1 MKMKI
6 FYVAILLLAMSNVS
20 RAQDKGF
27 TFLLGPSVNM
37 YYGDTKHDF
46 SYNSERIGWQFNGQ
60 FGYISTR
67 GGTTMGNMLAIFGT
81 AGSLKPEMLVNM
93 QSSGAEI
100 QGSINVEKKFN
111 EFYTLEAGMVIARF
125 LRLSGGL
132 GRQHYTLFT
141 GESGVIEYFSGTLG
155 LAINLDVVNWVIDA
169 NVLAG
174 KDMNQNA
181 LRISTGFMV
190 KF

>member
-1 MKMKI
+1 MKRKI
-6 FYVAILLLAMSNVS
+6 FYTALLILTISNMS

-27 TFLLGPSVNM
+27 TFLLGPSVNF
-37 YYGDTKHDF
+37 YYGDTKDDF
-46 SYNSERIGWQFNGQ
+46 SYTSERIGWQFNGQ
-60 FGYISTR
+60 LGFISTR
-67 GGTTMGNMLAIFGT
+67 GGTTRGNMLAIFGT
-81 AGSLKPEMLVNM
+81 AGSIKPEMVANM

-100 QGSINVEKKFN
+100 QGSIDLGKNLN
-111 EFYTLEAGMVIARF
+111 EFYSLEAGMVIARF

-132 GRQHYTLFT
+132 GRQHYTLVT
-141 GESGVIEYFSGTLG
+141 GERGVIEYFSGTLG
-155 LAINLDVVNWVIDA
+155 FVFNLDAVNWVIDA

-181 LRISTGFMV
+181 VRISTGFMV